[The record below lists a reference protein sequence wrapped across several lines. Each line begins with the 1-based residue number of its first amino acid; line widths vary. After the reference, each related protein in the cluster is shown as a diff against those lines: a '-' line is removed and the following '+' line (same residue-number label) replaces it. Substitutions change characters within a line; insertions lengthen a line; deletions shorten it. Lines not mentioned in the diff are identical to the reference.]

1 MSTTDTTQT
10 GGQTSGEP
18 STHTIGIIGA
28 GNIGSTVA
36 QLAVDAGHRVVI
48 ANSRGPET
56 LADLVA
62 QLGEGAR
69 AATAA
74 EAAEAGDLV
83 VVTVPLR
90 AYRELPAQQLAGKVV
105 LDTNNYYPDR
115 DGHIAELDDHS
126 ATTSEL
132 VARHLAGASVVKV
145 FNNIFF
151 VALAALSKPAGDPAR
166 AALPIFGDDD
176 DAKAVAVAFLDTLGY
191 DAVDG
196 GPLARSWRAENGRP
210 VYVMPYAKD
219 GDVATPAPADAA
231 TVRSLLEAAEL
242 NDPDQQPRTLS

>member
-1 MSTTDTTQT
+1 MSTTETPGSSSLTV
-10 GGQTSGEP
+10 
-18 STHTIGIIGA
+18 GIIGA
-28 GNIGSTVA
+28 GNIGSTLA
-36 QLAVDAGHRVVI
+36 KLAVDAGHRVVI

-74 EAAEAGDLV
+74 EAAQAGDLV
-83 VVTVPLR
+83 VVTVPLKN
-90 AYRELPAQQLAGKVV
+90 YRELPAEQLAGKVV

-115 DGHIAELDDHS
+115 DGRIAELDDHS

-151 VALAALSKPAGDPAR
+151 VALAALSAPAGDPAR

-176 DAKAVAVAFLDTLGY
+176 DAKATATRFLDSIGY

-196 GPLARSWRAENGRP
+196 GPLARSWRSENGRP
-210 VYVMPYAKD
+210 VYVMPYATN
-219 GDVATPAPADAA
+219 GDVSTPAPADAA

-242 NDPDQQPRTLS
+242 HDPAQQPKPLS

>member
-1 MSTTDTTQT
+1 MSTTTPGSSQT
-10 GGQTSGEP
+10 V
-18 STHTIGIIGA
+18 GIIGA

-36 QLAVDAGHRVVI
+36 KLALDAGHRVVI

-83 VVTVPLR
+83 VVTVPLK
-90 AYRELPAQQLAGKVV
+90 AYRELPAEQLAGKVV

-126 ATTSEL
+126 STTSEL
-132 VARHLAGASVVKV
+132 VARHLAGSSVVKV

-151 VALAALSKPAGDPAR
+151 IALAALARPAGDPAR

-176 DAKAVAVAFLDTLGY
+176 DAKVTATRFLDGLGY

-219 GDVATPAPADAA
+219 GDVSTPAPADAA

-242 NDPDQQPRTLS
+242 HDPAQQPKSLS